1 MLPNLFSKGFAVPVI
16 VFGPEPLKIIV
27 AVLFVTAVVFV
38 PEIVKLSV
46 TFILPLYE
54 VGNELFERIK
64 FGTLKMPNNISP

>member
-16 VFGPEPLKIIV
+16 VFGPEPLKIII

-54 VGNELFERIK
+54 LGNE
-64 FGTLKMPNNISP
+64 